1 MKIEIPKMYDL
12 GVANAKVIQ
21 FKSKGKVCNLL
32 VSYSTPLAVCIAGK
46 LHRVKTD
53 NPKADSMT
61 SRSHYK
67 AFVRWLCYDDTR
79 KENQR
84 DALPEVEVI

>member
-21 FKSKGKVCNLL
+21 FKSKGKVYNLL
-32 VSYSTPLAVCIAGK
+32 VSYSTPLAVSIDGK
-46 LHRVKTD
+46 LHRINAGHPKEYSKT
-53 NPKADSMT
+53 SQ
-61 SRSHYK
+61 SHYK
-67 AFVRWLCYDDTR
+67 AFVRWLCYDDTL
-79 KENQR
+79 KENQS

>member
-1 MKIEIPKMYDL
+1 MYDL

-21 FKSKGKVCNLL
+21 FNSKGKVCNLL

-46 LHRVKTD
+46 LHRIETD
-53 NPKADSMT
+53 NQKAYSMT
-61 SRSHYK
+61 SRSHFK
-67 AFVRWLCYDDTR
+67 AFVRWLGYDDTR